1 MKRALIVLTV
11 IAVLT
16 TGIFAEGSSE
26 GAADSYTL
34 RLSHVLPT
42 DHQNHK
48 TAVKFAEL
56 VKEKTG
62 GKVNIE
68 IFPAAQLGNE
78 KEIID
83 SVAMGTLDFALCG
96 FGEVTKRFPVSGI
109 FDGPFVFRDRE
120 HLAQVYTSDI
130 FWDIMADMEEVGIQM
145 VSPGYYGTRHV
156 TTTDTLVKT
165 PADLNGLKLRC
176 PDQPMFVATTKAMGA
191 TPTPMAFSE
200 VYLALQQGVADG
212 QENPAAAITSMKFYE
227 VQKYLVKTGHI
238 IYGNHIFGS
247 TRTLSKLPQELQAAI
262 AEAGKE
268 VSGWWIEQSFAD
280 EDVLLKGLEDKGMT
294 IVEPDKEAFVSAAQF
309 IYDDYESKWGEGLL
323 EKLRAIQ

>member
-78 KEIID
+78 KEITD

-145 VSPGYYGTRHV
+145 VSPRILRNPSRDNHRYAGQNTRRPERSQAPLSRPAHVRGDHESYGCHPRLPWPFPRSTLPFSRASQTVRRTR
-156 TTTDTLVKT
+156 
-165 PADLNGLKLRC
+165 R
-176 PDQPMFVATTKAMGA
+176 QP
-191 TPTPMAFSE
+191 
-200 VYLALQQGVADG
+200 
-212 QENPAAAITSMKFYE
+212 
-227 VQKYLVKTGHI
+227 
-238 IYGNHIFGS
+238 
-247 TRTLSKLPQELQAAI
+247 LP
-262 AEAGKE
+262 
-268 VSGWWIEQSFAD
+268 
-280 EDVLLKGLEDKGMT
+280 
-294 IVEPDKEAFVSAAQF
+294 P
-309 IYDDYESKWGEGLL
+309 
-323 EKLRAIQ
+323 